1 MMTFAQK
8 VKFVRAKK
16 QLSQIELASAIGV
29 SYSTVSRWEREDRT
43 PQMKSVGRL
52 IAYCEKNGI
61 DIIGDES
68 GSFASGEKHG
78 KGLGD

>member
-16 QLSQIELASAIGV
+16 QLSQDELASAIGV

-43 PQMKSVGRL
+43 PQMKSIGKL

-68 GSFASGEKHG
+68 GAFASSEKNG
-78 KGLGD
+78 NGLGD